1 MNAWVLVFGDL
12 GHSPRMQNH
21 ALSLSEC
28 EEIDTVFFVGYEGS
42 DLPLSIKNNDKV
54 SIFYLY

>member
-54 SIFYLY
+54 SIF